1 MDLKSFNLTLEGD
14 LLSVE
19 EFGKS
24 KKSLVQAVIKCT
36 CLVLPQERGKR
47 HFITTFNEDI
57 FTSISRSYV

>member
-24 KKSLVQAVIKCT
+24 KKSLVQAVIKCM

-47 HFITTFNEDI
+47 HFNTTFNEDI
-57 FTSISRSYV
+57 FTSISQSYV